1 MVTPEESAA
10 AFDAARA
17 QIVKI
22 KTRMRDLPEND
33 QSAITDCVKVLRE
46 FLNQSGDHGVLGLSL
61 VYWELVAASTTMA
74 RLRNAQDGDL
84 SNG

>member
-1 MVTPEESAA
+1 MSPKETNA

-22 KTRMRDLPEND
+22 KTRMRDLPDND
-33 QSAITDCVKVLRE
+33 QSAIADCVKVLRE
-46 FLNQSGDHGVLGLSL
+46 FLSQSGDHGVLGLSL
-61 VYWELVAASTTMA
+61 VYWELVAASTTIA
-74 RLRNAQDGDL
+74 RLRNAEDGDP